1 MKVEVLHL
9 YELFVMNLVSL
20 SRSTDCIPAER
31 EPATPE
37 ELRRQQLMEF
47 DAQNFCAKNIR
58 NHNAQKNAME
68 RGCQKSPIS
77 NCTKYKFGA
86 IAGSKLEGR

>member
-1 MKVEVLHL
+1 
-9 YELFVMNLVSL
+9 MNLVSL

-37 ELRRQQLMEF
+37 ELRQQQSMEF

-68 RGCQKSPIS
+68 RGRQKSPIS

-86 IAGSKLEGR
+86 IETLN